1 MNKRIRNTDVD
12 NWYNTTHTSIKLKKS
27 TSEKFKTEITRD
39 SRVFFLTL
47 RRIKDEDIVNE
58 TITKAQII
66 ANPYKSKKKKIL
78 SGCMLT
84 INILL
89 VLFVFYNFA
98 REQGGVHPLSELIA
112 GNPKWR
118 YLVVA
123 FFLYILTITFN
134 TLKYIFLILH
144 NTGRFR
150 PWFSFKLASIGRY
163 YDLITP
169 LGSGGQ
175 PFEIYYMKKNGYSS
189 DTATAA
195 PMTKYMIWQF
205 SFFLLCL
212 IILILYSK
220 DYLSSPLVLIC
231 AWIGL
236 GIVLL
241 IFLFI
246 FLMSIANKFGAFMVV
261 NVLKLLHKVKII
273 KNYRVTLFK
282 VLKFVKSYQYNI
294 KRFAKEPILI
304 ISEIIITALGIIS
317 NALIAYFIYLAFAET
332 TDVSWWDIVCKV
344 CICELASS
352 FIPLPGGSG
361 AQELSFNA
369 LIGYLFPEG
378 SFFWAVLIWRIL
390 TYYIHLLQ
398 GCVILIGDFV
408 VSKIKQR
415 KTISKNA
422 NQTEQTEL
430 VIREKQKNIKLK

>member
-12 NWYNTTHTSIKLKKS
+12 NWYNTKHTSIQLKKS

-66 ANPYKSKKKKIL
+66 ANPYKSKKKKII

-84 INILL
+84 LNLLL
-89 VLFVFYNFA
+89 VFFVFFNFA
-98 REQGGVHPLSELIA
+98 REQGGIHPLSELIA
-112 GNPKWR
+112 GKPKWR
-118 YLVVA
+118 FLFIAFCFYL
-123 FFLYILTITFN
+123 LTITFN
-134 TLKYIFLILH
+134 TLKYVILIKQ
-144 NTGRFR
+144 NTGKFRF
-150 PWFSFKLASIGRY
+150 WFSFKLASIGRY

-169 LGSGGQ
+169 MASGGQ

-195 PMTKYMIWQF
+195 PLTKYMIWQF
-205 SFFLLCL
+205 SFFFLCL
-212 IILILYSK
+212 MILILYSK
-220 DYLSSPLVLIC
+220 EYISSTLVFIC
-231 AWIGL
+231 AWVGL

-241 IFLFI
+241 IFLFV
-246 FLMSIANKFGAFMVV
+246 FLMSITNKFGAFIVV
-261 NVLKLLHKVKII
+261 TVLKLLHRLRII

-282 VLKFVKSYQYNI
+282 VLRFVKSYQYNI
-294 KRFAKEPILI
+294 KRFATEPLLI
-304 ISEIIITALGIIS
+304 ISEIIITILGIIS
-317 NALIAYFIYLAFAET
+317 NAIIAYFIYLAFAET
-332 TDVSWWDIVCKV
+332 VEVSWWSIVCKV

-378 SFFWAVLIWRIL
+378 AFFWAVLIWRIL

-398 GCVILIGDFV
+398 GGIVLIGDFV
-408 VSKIKQR
+408 ASKIKLR
-415 KTISKNA
+415 KAIKETPV
-422 NQTEQTEL
+422 QTEQTEL
-430 VIREKQKNIKLK
+430 VIKEKQKNIKLK

>member
-1 MNKRIRNTDVD
+1 MDKKIKNTDILD

-27 TSEKFKTEITRD
+27 TSEKIKADIIRD
-39 SRVFFLTL
+39 SRVFFLTY

-58 TITKAQII
+58 TITKAQIV

-78 SGCMLT
+78 SGIMLT
-84 INILL
+84 VNLLL
-89 VLFVFYNFA
+89 VVFVFYNFA
-98 REQGGVHPLSELIA
+98 REQGGIHPLSELIA
-112 GNPKWR
+112 GQPKWR
-118 YLVVA
+118 FLFLAVVFYA
-123 FFLYILTITFN
+123 LTVLLN

-195 PMTKYMIWQF
+195 PLTKYMIWQF
-205 SFFLLCL
+205 SFFFLCL
-212 IILILYSK
+212 IILILYTA
-220 DYLSSPLVLIC
+220 DYVSSPIVLIG
-231 AWIGL
+231 AWVGL
-236 GIVLL
+236 AGVLL
-241 IFLFI
+241 IFLFV
-246 FLMSIANKFGAFMVV
+246 FLMSITNKFGAFIVV
-261 NVLKLLHKVKII
+261 NVLKLLHKLRII

-282 VLKFVKSYQYNI
+282 VLRFVKSYQYNI
-294 KRFAKEPILI
+294 KRFAKEPVLI
-304 ISEIIITALGIIS
+304 ISEIIITTLGIIS
-317 NALIAYFIYLAFAET
+317 NAIIAYFIYLAFVDTAT
-332 TDVSWWDIVCKV
+332 VSWWDIVCKV
-344 CICELASS
+344 CICELASC

-390 TYYIHLLQ
+390 TYYIHIFQ
-398 GCVILIGDFV
+398 GAVILIGDFIV
-408 VSKIKQR
+408 TKFKQ
-415 KTISKNA
+415 KKNDNSVIPA
-422 NQTEQTEL
+422 EQTEL
-430 VIREKQKNIKLK
+430 VIKEKHKNIKLK

>member
-1 MNKRIRNTDVD
+1 MNKKIHNTDVD
-12 NWYNTTHTSIKLKKS
+12 KWYNTTHTSIKLKKS
-27 TSEKFKTEITRD
+27 TSEKFKTELTRN

-47 RRIKDEDIVNE
+47 KRIKDEDIVNE

-66 ANPYKSKKKKIL
+66 ANPYKSKKKKII

-84 INILL
+84 LNILL

-98 REQGGVHPLSELIA
+98 REQGGIHPPSELIE
-112 GNPKWR
+112 GKPKWR
-118 YLVVA
+118 FLIIAIGCYL
-123 FFLYILTITFN
+123 LTITFN
-134 TLKYIFLILH
+134 TLKYVILIKH
-144 NTGRFR
+144 NTGKLR

-169 LGSGGQ
+169 MASGGQ
-175 PFEIYYMKKNGYSS
+175 PFEIYYMKKNNYSS
-189 DTATAA
+189 DTAAAA

-220 DYLSSPLVLIC
+220 EYLNSPLVLIC
-231 AWIGL
+231 AWVGL

-241 IFLFI
+241 IFLFV
-246 FLMSIANKFGAFMVV
+246 FLMSITNKFGAFIVI
-261 NVLKLLHKVKII
+261 NILKLLHRLRII

-282 VLKFVKSYQYNI
+282 VLRFVKSYQYSI
-294 KRFAKEPILI
+294 KRFAKEPLLI
-304 ISEIIITALGIIS
+304 ISEIIITTLGIVS
-317 NALIAYFIYLAFAET
+317 NALIAYFIYLAFAQTVE
-332 TDVSWWDIVCKV
+332 VSWWNIVCKI

-369 LIGYLFPEG
+369 LIGYLFPTG
-378 SFFWAVLIWRIL
+378 SFFWAVLIWRIF

-398 GCVILIGDFV
+398 GGIILIGDFV
-408 VSKIKQR
+408 ATRIKQKR
-415 KTISKNA
+415 TLCNSPT
-422 NQTEQTEL
+422 TEQTEL
-430 VIREKQKNIKLK
+430 VIKE

>member
-1 MNKRIRNTDVD
+1 MNKKIRNTDVD
-12 NWYNTTHTSIKLKKS
+12 NWYNTKHTSIKLKKS

-78 SGCMLT
+78 SACMLT
-84 INILL
+84 INLLL
-89 VLFVFYNFA
+89 VFFVFYNFA
-98 REQGGVHPLSELIA
+98 REQGGIHPFSELIA
-112 GNPKWR
+112 GHPKWR
-118 YLVVA
+118 FLILAIVFYL
-123 FFLYILTITFN
+123 LTITFN
-134 TLKYIFLILH
+134 TLKYVILIKH
-144 NTGRFR
+144 NTGKIR

-212 IILILYSK
+212 IILILHSK
-220 DYLSSPLVLIC
+220 EYVSSPIVLIG
-231 AWIGL
+231 AWVGL

-241 IFLFI
+241 IFLFV
-246 FLMSIANKFGAFMVV
+246 FLMSITNKFGAFIVV
-261 NVLKLLHKVKII
+261 NVLKLLHKLRII

-282 VLKFVKSYQYNI
+282 VLRFVKSYQYSI
-294 KRFAKEPILI
+294 KRFAKEPLLI
-304 ISEIIITALGIIS
+304 ISEILITTLGIIS
-317 NALIAYFIYLAFAET
+317 NAIIAFFIYLAFAET
-332 TDVSWWDIVCKV
+332 VEVSWWNIVCKA
-344 CICELASS
+344 CICELTSC

-398 GCVILIGDFV
+398 GGLVLIGDFV
-408 VSKIKQR
+408 VSKIKQKKDIT
-415 KTISKNA
+415 KTMP
-422 NQTEQTEL
+422 NQDQTEL
-430 VIREKQKNIKLK
+430 VIKEKQKSIKLK

>member
-1 MNKRIRNTDVD
+1 MDKKIRNTEMLD

-27 TSEKFKTEITRD
+27 TSEKVKAGITRD
-39 SRVFFLTL
+39 SRVFFLTF

-58 TITKAQII
+58 TITKAQIV

-78 SGCMLT
+78 SGIMLT
-84 INILL
+84 VNLLL
-89 VLFVFYNFA
+89 VLLVFYNFA
-98 REQGGVHPLSELIA
+98 REQGGIHPLSELIDDQ
-112 GNPKWR
+112 PKWR
-118 YLVVA
+118 
-123 FFLYILTITFN
+123 FLFTAVGFYVLTVLLN
-134 TLKYIFLILH
+134 TLKYVILIKH
-144 NTGRFR
+144 NTGRIR

-189 DTATAA
+189 DSAAAA
-195 PMTKYMIWQF
+195 PLTKYMIWQF
-205 SFFLLCL
+205 SFFFLCL

-220 DYLSSPLVLIC
+220 EYLNSPLVLIG

-236 GIVLL
+236 AIVLL
-241 IFLFI
+241 IFLFV

-261 NVLKLLHKVKII
+261 NVLKLLHKLRII

-282 VLKFVKSYQYNI
+282 VLRFVKSYQYSI
-294 KRFAKEPILI
+294 KRFAKEPLLI
-304 ISEIIITALGIIS
+304 ITEVIITTLGIIT
-317 NALIAYFIYLAFAET
+317 NAIIAFFIYLAFVDTAT
-332 TDVSWWDIVCKV
+332 VSWWDIVCKV
-344 CICELASS
+344 CICELASC

-390 TYYIHLLQ
+390 TYYIHIFQ
-398 GCVILIGDFV
+398 GGLILIGDFV
-408 VSKIKQR
+408 STKIKQK
-415 KTISKNA
+415 KTVHSIPPL
-422 NQTEQTEL
+422 EQTEL
-430 VIREKQKNIKLK
+430 VIKEKQKNIKLK